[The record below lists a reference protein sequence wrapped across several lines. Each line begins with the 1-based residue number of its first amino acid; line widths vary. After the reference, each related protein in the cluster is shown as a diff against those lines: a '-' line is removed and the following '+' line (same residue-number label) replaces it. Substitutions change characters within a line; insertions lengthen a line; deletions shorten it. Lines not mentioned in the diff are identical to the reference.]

1 MNTKKIKIDKD
12 NVDRALI
19 NQAAT
24 LIKEGRLVAFPTE
37 TVYGLGANGL
47 DEGAVQKIF
56 NAKGR
61 PQDNPLILHVHNIE
75 QIKPLVKEIPTIAYE
90 CMKRFWPGPLTILF
104 KKSEVVPNIIT
115 AGLDTVAIRMP
126 NHSIALELIKEAN
139 VPIAAPSA
147 NLSGKPSP
155 TSANHVIEDLDGKV
169 DMIIDGGDT
178 GIGLESTVL
187 DLTGEVPTILRP
199 GGITIEDL
207 LVFIP
212 NITQDI
218 GTLKE
223 DENIVPKSPGQKYR
237 HYAPKAEMIVFVG
250 KQEDMIKKIID
261 LSSELIGK
269 GQKVGIM
276 ATEETKNNYTKGT
289 IIVVGSRVHKETIA
303 TNLFNTIRFFDENGV
318 DIILAEGVESDN
330 IGMAIMNRMMKA
342 SGGRVIKV

>member
-1 MNTKKIKIDKD
+1 MNTIKIKIDID
-12 NVDRALI
+12 NVDINLI
-19 NQAAT
+19 NEAAT
-24 LIKEGRLVAFPTE
+24 LIKEGKLVAFPTE

-47 DEGAVQKIF
+47 DEVAVQKIF

-61 PQDNPLILHVHNIE
+61 PQDNPLILHVYNIE

-104 KKSEVVPNIIT
+104 KRSEVVPNIIT

-126 NHSIALELIKEAN
+126 NHTIALELIKEAK

-155 TSANHVIEDLDGKV
+155 TSVIHVIEDLDGKV
-169 DMIIDGGDT
+169 DMIIDGGNT

-187 DLTGEVPTILRP
+187 DLSGDVPMILRP

-207 LVFIP
+207 IEFIP

-237 HYAPKAEMIVFVG
+237 HYAPKAEMMVFVG
-250 KQEDMIKKIID
+250 KEEDMIKKIKN
-261 LSSELIGK
+261 LSIELMAK

-276 ATEETKNNYTKGT
+276 ATEETKNNYTKGI
-289 IIVVGSRVHKETIA
+289 IIVVGSRIHKETIA
-303 TNLFNTIRFFDENGV
+303 TNLFNTIRLFDENCV

>member
-1 MNTKKIKIDKD
+1 MKTKKVKIDKD
-12 NVDRALI
+12 NVDRSLI
-19 NQAAT
+19 NEAAS

-47 DEGAVQKIF
+47 DESAVQKIF

-61 PQDNPLILHVHNIE
+61 PQDNPLILHVYNIE
-75 QIKPLVKEIPTIAYE
+75 QIKPLVKEVPAIAYE

-104 KKSEVVPNIIT
+104 KRSELVPNIIT

-126 NHSIALELIKEAN
+126 NHTIALELIKEAN

-155 TSANHVIEDLDGKV
+155 TSAIHVIEDLDGKV
-169 DMIIDGGDT
+169 DMIIDGGNT

-187 DLTGEVPTILRP
+187 DLSGDVPIILRP

-207 LVFIP
+207 IEFIP

-218 GTLKE
+218 GTLKMG
-223 DENIVPKSPGQKYR
+223 ENIVPKSPGQKYR
-237 HYAPKAEMIVFVG
+237 HYAPKADLMVFVG
-250 KQEDMIKKIID
+250 LEEDMVRNIKN
-261 LSSELIGK
+261 LSEELISK

-289 IIVVGSRVHKETIA
+289 VLVVGSRANKETIA
-303 TNLFNTIRFFDENGV
+303 TNLFNTIRLFDENGV

-330 IGMAIMNRMMKA
+330 IGMAIMNRLMKA